1 MKKKESFFLF
11 HDPLVLCTGGATPM
25 LKRPSL
31 FEHCVTRLVGSW
43 SVASKQSIRGV
54 DGHVRNLTSSYFEPR
69 VHKNKSMQHH
79 TLGSG
84 TAEFQV
90 T

>member
-1 MKKKESFFLF
+1 MGPGSRLEN
-11 HDPLVLCTGGATPM
+11 HVL
-25 LKRPSL
+25 
-31 FEHCVTRLVGSW
+31 
-43 SVASKQSIRGV
+43 
-54 DGHVRNLTSSYFEPR
+54 PR

-90 T
+90 NVTSEATQRHIFGKKCTSTLRVSKDHRRA